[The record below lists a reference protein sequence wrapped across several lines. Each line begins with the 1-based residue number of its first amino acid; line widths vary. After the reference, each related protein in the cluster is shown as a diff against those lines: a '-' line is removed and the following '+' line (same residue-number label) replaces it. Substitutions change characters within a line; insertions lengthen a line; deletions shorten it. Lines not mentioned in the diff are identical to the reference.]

1 MLKEGYKA
9 PDFSVLDDR
18 GNPFKLSENL
28 GKKKLVLFF
37 YPKADTPGCTKE
49 ACAFRDASKKIE
61 AKGATVIGISMD
73 AVEKQAKFRDKYDL
87 NMPLLSDAKKQIVSA
102 YGVYKEKN
110 MYGKK
115 VMGIERS
122 TFLIDAAGVLRNEWR
137 KIKVPGHVD
146 EVLAAVKAL
155 GKA

>member
-37 YPKADTPGCTKE
+37 YSKADTPGCTKE

-115 VMGIERS
+115 VMGIERT
-122 TFLIDAAGVLRNEWR
+122 TFLIGEDGIVK
-137 KIKVPGHVD
+137 KIFPKVKVDGHIE
-146 EVLAAVKAL
+146 EVLEALTAVD
-155 GKA
+155 

>member
-115 VMGIERS
+115 VMGIERT
-122 TFLIDAAGVLRNEWR
+122 TFLIGEDGIVK
-137 KIKVPGHVD
+137 KIFPKVKADGHIE
-146 EVLAAVKAL
+146 EVLEALTAVD
-155 GKA
+155 